1 MDIEKQ
7 IVDQRL
13 LGIIKENPEL
23 FSESEEKNISKAF
36 LMLGV
41 SAYLDLEISE
51 VEQYITDGGN
61 DGGFDAA
68 YIVDGSDTQLNVV
81 LFQSKYT
88 RNLEKDS
95 NFPSNAVE
103 KAVNT
108 VNSVFDPSS
117 HIELNERSFQKV
129 NEIRSFILEGKI
141 PYVSFVMIN
150 NGLHWNEEGN
160 NFIQNKFRNNEQVNF
175 IHFNHKDIIKYIN
188 RNKAINTQI
197 QLSGQAVQE
206 DFNFKRVILGRISIT
221 QIYNLMNQFGDSLLE
236 KNICRYLGKNTV
248 NLNISKTL
256 IDEQK
261 NQNFF
266 FYNNGITLICKKF
279 SYNALQSQN
288 WIVKLED
295 LQIINGGQTCKTIFQ
310 TIKENQNLDY
320 STVFVL
326 VRIYELNDDEK
337 IIQDITY
344 ATNSQNPVDFRDLKS
359 NDKNQILLE
368 QSAKEFGYIY
378 KRKRDNSSSVN
389 NSIPVT
395 VAAEAILSVWRDM
408 PHVARYKKND
418 LFDSYY
424 NKIFNNLNAA
434 QMILAVLIFR
444 YCDSIRKK
452 TSSDIDINAFRPF
465 ETHFMSNIV
474 GKLLLKNC
482 KLKNQDEITHKN
494 FIFLKTEFE
503 KSKEELFNQA
513 EQILK
518 NILQTYLRTTELH
531 SLDGRT
537 IASPFRRYDI
547 IVDINK
553 SVFTLH

>member
-88 RNLEKDS
+88 RNLEKDT

-108 VNSVFDPSS
+108 VSSVFDPSS
-117 HIELNERSFQKV
+117 HIELNQRSLQKV

-141 PYVSFVMIN
+141 PYVSFVMMN
-150 NGLHWNEEGN
+150 NGLSWNEEGN
-160 NFIQNKFRNNEQVNF
+160 NFIHNKFKNNEQVNF

-188 RNKAINTQI
+188 RNKEINTQI
-197 QLSGQAVQE
+197 QLSGQGIQE
-206 DFNFKRVILGRISIT
+206 DFNFKRVILGRISVM
-221 QIYNLMNQFGDSLLE
+221 QIYNLLNQFGDSLLE
-236 KNICRYLGKNTV
+236 KNIRRYLGKNTV
-248 NLNISKTL
+248 NLNIAKTL
-256 IDEQK
+256 VDEQK

-279 SYNALQSQN
+279 SYNALQSQD

-295 LQIINGGQTCKTIFQ
+295 LQIINGGQSCKTIFQ
-310 TIKENQNLDY
+310 TIKENPNLDY
-320 STVFVL
+320 SKVFVL
-326 VRIYELNDDEK
+326 VRIYELNDEEQ
-337 IIQDITY
+337 IVQDITY

-359 NDKNQILLE
+359 NDKEQILLE
-368 QSAKEFGYIY
+368 KSAKEFGYIY
-378 KRKRDNSSSVN
+378 KRKRDSSSNSSN
-389 NSIPVT
+389 TIPVT
-395 VAAEAILSVWRDM
+395 VAAEAVLSVWRNM

-424 NKIFNNLNAA
+424 EIIFDNLNAA

-444 YCDSIRKK
+444 YCDSMRKK
-452 TSSDIDINAFRPF
+452 ISTDSDINAFRPF

-474 GKLLLKNC
+474 SKFLLKQC
-482 KLKNQDEITHKN
+482 KLKDSNEITYKN
-494 FIFLKTEFE
+494 FVFLKNEFE
-503 KSKEELFNQA
+503 KSKEEIFTKA
-513 EQILK
+513 EQLLK
-518 NILQTYLRTTELH
+518 IILQNYLRTKKL
-531 SLDGRT
+531 SLLDGRT
-537 IASPFRRYDI
+537 LAAPFRRYDLI
-547 IVDINK
+547 SDINK
-553 SVFTLH
+553 ELAL